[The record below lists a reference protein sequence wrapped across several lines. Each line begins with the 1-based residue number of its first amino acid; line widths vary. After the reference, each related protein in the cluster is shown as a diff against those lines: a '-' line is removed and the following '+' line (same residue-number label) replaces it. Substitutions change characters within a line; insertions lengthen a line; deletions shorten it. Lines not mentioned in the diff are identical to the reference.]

1 MIAAPACV
9 GVPTKKVLSISLIVT
24 PGEIE
29 KFAILSFYYKY

>member
-1 MIAAPACV
+1 
-9 GVPTKKVLSISLIVT
+9 VLSISLIVT